1 MTKYFVPLRPYN
13 ERGFIMVLRYRVSL
27 AGLKGFARVYE
38 MKSGTTLYEF
48 HKRLRDDLDFPRDQ
62 LIQFKA
68 LDAAGGLKAR
78 YGLFD
83 LGSGAV
89 DEVTLEQTVENGVAS
104 FVYFY
109 DVTNRK
115 SVVITFEG
123 EVEARKG
130 VEYPFL
136 AETKGPNPIEFEN
149 GYVAYE
155 DLPEEQKHNQADRSW
170 TKDKGDT
177 SFDDDEDDFD
187 IGDEDDEEDDNDGE
201 GEEIYDENEGAL

>member
-1 MTKYFVPLRPYN
+1 M
-13 ERGFIMVLRYRVSL
+13 ILRYRVSL

-48 HKRLRDDLDFPRDQ
+48 HKRLRDDLDLPHDQ

-83 LGSGAV
+83 LGCGAV
-89 DEVTLEQTVENGVAS
+89 DEVTLEQTVEKGVAS

-115 SVVITFEG
+115 NVIITCEG
-123 EVEARKG
+123 EAEARKG
-130 VEYPFL
+130 AEYPAL
-136 AETKGPNPIEFEN
+136 VETKGPNPIEFEN

-155 DLPEEQKHNQADRSW
+155 DLPEEQKHAPADRSW
-170 TKDKGDT
+170 SKDKGDT
-177 SFDDDEDDFD
+177 SFDDDEDEDFD
-187 IGDEDDEEDDNDGE
+187 LEDEEEEEDDEE